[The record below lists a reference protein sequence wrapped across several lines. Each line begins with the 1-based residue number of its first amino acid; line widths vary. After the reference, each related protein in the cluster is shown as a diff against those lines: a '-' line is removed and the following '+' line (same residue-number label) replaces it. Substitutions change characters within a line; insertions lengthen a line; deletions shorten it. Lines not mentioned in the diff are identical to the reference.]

1 MTFHIFKNN
10 QQSGPITLE
19 EIRHKLNSGELTHN
33 DMAWYE
39 GAAQWAPISTIPGI
53 VAPHPTQSSPI
64 SSPPLPSQLGLIET
78 KPSNLIAKIT
88 NPTPLWACWG
98 INGLA
103 WTVFIMTGSHFLEFV
118 MGLACVYSGLV
129 AFYKVQEKGAKQLIF
144 ASFGDAIWMFYWAF
158 ARPMDDSSG
167 VLDIIRRLF

>member
-1 MTFHIFKNN
+1 
-10 QQSGPITLE
+10 
-19 EIRHKLNSGELTHN
+19 
-33 DMAWYE
+33 
-39 GAAQWAPISTIPGI
+39 
-53 VAPHPTQSSPI
+53 
-64 SSPPLPSQLGLIET
+64 
-78 KPSNLIAKIT
+78 
-88 NPTPLWACWG
+88 
-98 INGLA
+98 
-103 WTVFIMTGSHFLEFV
+103 MTGSHFLEFV